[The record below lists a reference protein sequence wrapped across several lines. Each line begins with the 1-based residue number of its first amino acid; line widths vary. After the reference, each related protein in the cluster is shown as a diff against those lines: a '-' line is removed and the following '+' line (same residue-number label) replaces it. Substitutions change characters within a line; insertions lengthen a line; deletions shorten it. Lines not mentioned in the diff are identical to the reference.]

1 VRNHNKPTLV
11 ADLLACCWR
20 CWLAV
25 GRSAASWRLKKTEES
40 KRDTER
46 EGRIRLERQVRNLVF
61 LQKNIG
67 GDINV
72 IFKNFKVMG
81 RV

>member
-20 CWLAV
+20 CWLAA

>member
-1 VRNHNKPTLV
+1 MRNQNKPTLG
-11 ADLLACCWR
+11 ADLMACCWC
-20 CWLAV
+20 CWLAA